1 MFGYVTP
8 LKSELKVREF
18 NQFKGYYCGL
28 CFSIKKHFGNIPR
41 MTLNYDMTFLALLLD
56 GLNPQDINVELK
68 RCISHPTAKKP
79 VVLDNDALSYAAAMN
94 VSLAYFKLLDDVKD
108 DKDLKSKTL
117 ALGLSP
123 YKKKFSPSISLINNI
138 IKDNLTKLSNLEDN
152 KNFSSID
159 EICDPFSII
168 VGKILELYPH
178 EIIDDGEETR
188 RILYEFGYSLGKWIY
203 LIDALDDLQED
214 MEKNKFNPIN
224 YLFNKDTLPYEDFL
238 NVILERIEFSILSCG
253 CTCRDALSRF
263 SINRNKD
270 ILENIINLG
279 MMDKYVTVS
288 TKSPCKKNKDEFT
301 HKNMN

>member
-8 LKSELKVREF
+8 LKSELKIREF

-56 GLNPQDINVELK
+56 GLNPEEIGVELK
-68 RCISHPTAKKP
+68 RCMSHPTTKKP
-79 VVLDNDALSYAAAMN
+79 IVLDNPALSYAAAMN
-94 VSLAYFKLLDDVKD
+94 VSLVYFKLLDDVKD

-123 YKKKFSPSISLINNI
+123 YKKKFSPSISLINDI
-138 IKDNLTKLSNLEDN
+138 IKDNLNKLSNLEDN
-152 KNFSSID
+152 KNFQSID

-178 EIIDDGEETR
+178 VIIDDGKETR
-188 RILYEFGYSLGKWIY
+188 RTLYELGYSLGKWIY
-203 LIDALDDLQED
+203 LIDALDDLKED

-224 YLFNKDTLPYEDFL
+224 YLFNKEALEYDAFL
-238 NVILERIEFSILSCG
+238 KIILERIEFSILSCG
-253 CTCRDALSRF
+253 CTCRDALNRL
-263 SINRNKD
+263 NLKRNKD

-279 MMDKYVTVS
+279 MMDRYVQVS
-288 TKSPCKKNKDEFT
+288 SKSLATENKDEFT
-301 HKNMN
+301 HKNMD